1 MGPVLEVGRVK
12 SQQNGRS
19 DVAAVATPQ
28 RNVTHAMS
36 IETVSQATAESE
48 SVSLALVERA
58 QTGDARA
65 FEMLMEARF
74 SRLSRLALSITANEA
89 DAHDALQEA
98 CLRAWRELPRL
109 RDRTRFDAW
118 LWRIVLNSCRSLIRG
133 RRRVQIHEIAVVDD
147 GSFDHPGGSDTGPGE
162 ALPERDLIR
171 RAFQRID
178 ADKREILVLHHVE
191 DRPVSDIA
199 DILGIPVGTARWRLH
214 AARRALERALEVERR

>member
-1 MGPVLEVGRVK
+1 MVIEAK
-12 SQQNGRS
+12 
-19 DVAAVATPQ
+19 AA
-28 RNVTHAMS
+28 
-36 IETVSQATAESE
+36 SE
-48 SVSLALVERA
+48 SMSLALVERA

-89 DAHDALQEA
+89 DARDALQEA

-109 RDRTRFDAW
+109 RERTRFDAW
-118 LWRIVLNSCRSLIRG
+118 LWRIVLNSCRSLVRD
-133 RRRVQIHEIAVVDD
+133 RRRVQVHEIAIVDD
-147 GSFDHPGGSDTGPGE
+147 SSVDHRGRSDSGPGE
-162 ALPERDLIR
+162 ALSERDLIR